1 MDQYREEIKRRL
13 MPLKNEQKLLF
24 AVLTCERLYPNYEY
38 FQNTFSWGDSKVLS
52 NAIGIIYQN
61 LIKKDL
67 FEKSEIQELINEIDV
82 ITPDTEDFSEIFVS
96 FALDAC
102 TSLYSSLNFILD
114 QKLEH
119 VVDVAIYARDTVD
132 MFIQERDNLSYD
144 LVNVEDKI
152 ATDPLMIH
160 EKVRQIDVIDRLS
173 LKKSTKIDNQ
183 SIEELRDKTPIINI
197 SMLE

>member
-1 MDQYREEIKRRL
+1 MDQYRQEIKRRL
-13 MPLKNEQKLLF
+13 MPLKDEQKLLF

-119 VVDVAIYARDTVD
+119 IVDVAIYARDTVD

-144 LVNVEDKI
+144 LVNVEDRI

-183 SIEELRDKTPIINI
+183 LIEELRDKTPIINI

>member
-1 MDQYREEIKRRL
+1 
-13 MPLKNEQKLLF
+13 MPLTNEQKLLF
-24 AVLTCERLYPNYEY
+24 AMLTCERLYPNYVY
-38 FQNTFSWGDSKVLS
+38 FQNTFSWGDSKVLL
-52 NAIGIIYQN
+52 NAIGVAYQY

-67 FEKSEIQELINEIDV
+67 FEKSEIQELINEVDM

-119 VVDVAIYARDTVD
+119 IVDVAIYARDTVD

-144 LVNVEDKI
+144 SVDIEDRI
-152 ATDPLMIH
+152 AADPLMIH
-160 EKVRQIDVIDRLS
+160 EKGRQIDVIDRLS
-173 LKKSTKIDNQ
+173 LKKGINVDDQ
-183 SIEELRDKTPIINI
+183 LIEELRDKTPIINI